1 MLQWDGILSGRF
13 NLYCR
18 TPISTSDVTVQHNKI
33 KSIAFGATL
42 KLFMVKGERRG
53 REDIIFFFFSF
64 PINISSPW
72 LISCPLI
79 TTLTIYDE
87 LLTEYALHHLQNATA
102 LF

>member
-18 TPISTSDVTVQHNKI
+18 TPISTSDVTIQHNKI

-53 REDIIFFFFSF
+53 RE
-64 PINISSPW
+64 
-72 LISCPLI
+72 
-79 TTLTIYDE
+79 
-87 LLTEYALHHLQNATA
+87 
-102 LF
+102 